1 MNNPSFEMLN
11 KMHNQVVQMF
21 QTEIVG
27 KGIHEFA
34 TLLTSYRFMFAR
46 LGKSQNDIANKLSQ
60 KYRQLNAIL
69 LEEAIKYKSE
79 SSSLNLKFK
88 CVIRIPGEKMILL
101 DKKSNFYNDLI
112 SSLLGEKFETL
123 KPKQEFYDT
132 LKMLLGCDYKIKRY
146 PLEFDEPFA
155 IAAPQN
161 VDKKK
166 INLAQ
171 QIACA
176 PIIEE

>member
-1 MNNPSFEMLN
+1 M
-11 KMHNQVVQMF
+11 
-21 QTEIVG
+21 
-27 KGIHEFA
+27 
-34 TLLTSYRFMFAR
+34 
-46 LGKSQNDIANKLSQ
+46 
-60 KYRQLNAIL
+60 

-79 SSSLNLKFK
+79 SSSLNLKSK

-101 DKKSNFYNDLI
+101 DKKYNFYNDLI
-112 SSLLGEKFETL
+112 SALLGEKFETL

-155 IAAPQN
+155 IVAPKN
-161 VDKKK
+161 IDKRKF
-166 INLAQ
+166 NLAQ

-176 PIIEE
+176 PIIEG